1 MIIMTQGKAA
11 IWNFDDLSRLHI
23 TGNGTGIQAVARN
36 GGGGEVARYRNREQC
51 IFVLEM
57 FLSAVDADDEV
68 FVFPTE
74 QSLEFAKQHGSS
86 GGGKRHGGS

>member
-1 MIIMTQGKAA
+1 MIIMTQGRAA

-51 IFVLEM
+51 IYVMEM
-57 FLSAVDADDEV
+57 FLASVAAEDRA
-68 FVFPTE
+68 FIFPAE
-74 QSLEFAKQHGSS
+74 KELEFAKQHGSS